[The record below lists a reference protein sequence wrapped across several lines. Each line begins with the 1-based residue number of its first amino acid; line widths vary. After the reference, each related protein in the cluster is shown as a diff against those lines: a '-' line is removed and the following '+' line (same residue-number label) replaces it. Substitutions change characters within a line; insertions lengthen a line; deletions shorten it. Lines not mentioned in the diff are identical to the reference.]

1 MQPKLPETIGRYK
14 ILNLIGRGGMGV
26 LYRAQDPT
34 LERDVALKMMLID
47 FSFDQTARE
56 RFEREAKAVA
66 RLQHHNV
73 VTIHELGQSDGT
85 PYIVMELLGGRDL
98 EAVMRSGEA
107 LPLATKLEIAAQLCD
122 GLAYAH
128 EQGIVHRDIKPGNV
142 RVLDDGN
149 VKILD
154 FGIAKF
160 AQSSMTQSGAIMG
173 TASYMAPEQILGNPV
188 DGRAD
193 LFSVGV
199 LLHEMLAG
207 QKPFGGDS
215 PTAVVYQ
222 IVHTEAPS
230 IADRVPGLPDELNA
244 IVARALKKDPNE
256 RYASASD
263 MASDLRLVKM
273 ILDLPLTTA
282 GSVPAAGGGTA
293 PISIADKLH
302 ATGSITKLSPTGAPG
317 LTIGAPG
324 LQTRGPQPEVHKD
337 PQSAPPS
344 PRSRTGLIAAA
355 IVGGV
360 LILGG
365 GAYVLMSGADAPAPE
380 TTPTPAAQASPTA
393 TPAATPAA
401 IAAPGTKA
409 SDTVLISSQP
419 AGARILLNGADT
431 GRVTPASISL
441 GGSDSGRVEL
451 SLKGFAPASAT
462 LGAAD
467 LKRGRREFKLEP
479 AAIPVR
485 LTISGPYAFE
495 LRQGGQVI
503 STAATSHDLTVQP
516 GGGVTAHSDEY
527 LLNEPVALDF
537 KTPEVQASI
546 RASGVLAVFAAVET
560 CSIVVDGRNVGFP
573 PLPRK
578 PIAAGAHEVILR
590 CPDGKEETRKITV
603 APGERITVTFRS
615 PEGP

>member
-1 MQPKLPETIGRYK
+1 
-14 ILNLIGRGGMGV
+14 
-26 LYRAQDPT
+26 
-34 LERDVALKMMLID
+34 
-47 FSFDQTARE
+47 
-56 RFEREAKAVA
+56 
-66 RLQHHNV
+66 
-73 VTIHELGQSDGT
+73 
-85 PYIVMELLGGRDL
+85 
-98 EAVMRSGEA
+98 
-107 LPLATKLEIAAQLCD
+107 
-122 GLAYAH
+122 
-128 EQGIVHRDIKPGNV
+128 
-142 RVLDDGN
+142 
-149 VKILD
+149 
-154 FGIAKF
+154 
-160 AQSSMTQSGAIMG
+160 
-173 TASYMAPEQILGNPV
+173 
-188 DGRAD
+188 
-193 LFSVGV
+193 
-199 LLHEMLAG
+199 MLAG

-230 IADRVPGLPDELNA
+230 IGDTVPGLPDELNA

-282 GSVPAAGGGTA
+282 GSMPASGAGTA

-302 ATGSITKLSPTGAPG
+302 ATGSITRSSVAGADPS
-317 LTIGAPG
+317 IGAPG
-324 LQTRGPQPEVHKD
+324 LQTRGPRPEVHKE
-337 PQSAPPS
+337 PQTAPPS
-344 PRSRTGLIAAA
+344 RGSRTGLIAAA

-365 GAYVLMSGADAPAPE
+365 GAYVLFMSGGDAPAPE
-380 TTPTPAAQASPTA
+380 TTPTPSAQASPTA
-393 TPAATPAA
+393 TPTASPAA
-401 IAAPGTKA
+401 AAAAAAKTA
-409 SDTVLISSQP
+409 DTVVISSQP

-451 SLKGFAPASAT
+451 SLKGFASASAT

-503 STAATSHDLTVQP
+503 SAAATSHDLTVQP

-527 LLNEPVALDF
+527 FLNEPVALDF
-537 KTPEVQASI
+537 KTAEVQASI
-546 RASGVLAVFAAVET
+546 RASGVLAVFAAIET
-560 CSIVVDGRNVGFP
+560 CSIIVDGRNVGFP

-590 CPDGKEETRKITV
+590 CPDGKEEARRITV
-603 APGERITVTFRS
+603 APGERITVTFRA
-615 PEGP
+615 PAP